1 VKSGAKRGGGN
12 MDDEDMLRKLL
23 QKYQSEEKPNL
34 DFKREINLSAT
45 REKIELAKDI
55 AAMCNLH
62 GGGYILYGFEDDGT
76 PVGIDP
82 STFDEEQIAQIISN
96 RCLLPS
102 PGIKAEIVD
111 YREGSNRYK
120 IGVITIPQ
128 SPFEYPTCFKDANGN
143 LKAPVRIGPTTSY
156 LTPVEA
162 VEYYKERRRDKA
174 PDFFPV
180 DINNMGFFD
189 IDLQN
194 KAPFIKVQ
202 SQPFEKLG
210 SVLTPSIPIP
220 ISFFPQLPKK
230 KVVLSSW
237 CAGFTGADWL
247 KEFKEIEQLIHKYHG
262 IIAQMWCIRNW
273 DLLSPLPEKMEY
285 FFGSS
290 IDNLERTI
298 NEQDIRKYAYIGW
311 VVVAYKQI
319 VYVLSGQMNNMLNM
333 NVYLPYVPK
342 SNLFVCRSESRIGV
356 APQNLWFSEIQGE
369 NVFEYSE
376 IKYWSSDY
384 PSDELLEAQPTA
396 RIIGYIGS
404 PNDSSPFKIKGL
416 HILEIEED

>member
-1 VKSGAKRGGGN
+1 
-12 MDDEDMLRKLL
+12 
-23 QKYQSEEKPNL
+23 
-34 DFKREINLSAT
+34 
-45 REKIELAKDI
+45 
-55 AAMCNLH
+55 
-62 GGGYILYGFEDDGT
+62 
-76 PVGIDP
+76 
-82 STFDEEQIAQIISN
+82 
-96 RCLLPS
+96 
-102 PGIKAEIVD
+102 
-111 YREGSNRYK
+111 
-120 IGVITIPQ
+120 
-128 SPFEYPTCFKDANGN
+128 
-143 LKAPVRIGPTTSY
+143 
-156 LTPVEA
+156 
-162 VEYYKERRRDKA
+162 
-174 PDFFPV
+174 
-180 DINNMGFFD
+180 
-189 IDLQN
+189 
-194 KAPFIKVQ
+194 
-202 SQPFEKLG
+202 
-210 SVLTPSIPIP
+210 
-220 ISFFPQLPKK
+220 
-230 KVVLSSW
+230 
-237 CAGFTGADWL
+237 
-247 KEFKEIEQLIHKYHG
+247 
-262 IIAQMWCIRNW
+262 MWCIRNG

-416 HILEIEED
+416 HILEIEEDCKEIIKTEGREYGEIVSSFEPSIIPAYVSSKLIKRDEKEKIKITHLKMDVQRFHDMHTIIHLINIDAGVYQI